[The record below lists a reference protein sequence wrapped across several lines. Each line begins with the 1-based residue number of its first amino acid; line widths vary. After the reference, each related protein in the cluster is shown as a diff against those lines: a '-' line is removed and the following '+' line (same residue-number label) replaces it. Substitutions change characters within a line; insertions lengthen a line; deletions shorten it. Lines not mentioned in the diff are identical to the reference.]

1 MTDRIQQQLD
11 FLAEI
16 DKMKSVLRQTLLI
29 DRSRRE
35 NDAEHSWHLAMTA
48 MVLAEYAGPTVDLNH
63 VLRMALVHDL
73 VEIDAGDTFAYD
85 TAGYADKDDRERAA
99 ADRLFALLPGDQGP
113 MLRALWEEFEAMET
127 PDARYAAAC
136 DRLQPLLHTYL
147 TDGHTWT
154 LGGGVTEEQVWQR
167 MAVVED
173 AVPALWPFVQEVI
186 AWGLRTGKLRPDL
199 EAAQ

>member
-99 ADRLFALLPGDQGP
+99 ADRLFALLPGDQG
-113 MLRALWEEFEAMET
+113 
-127 PDARYAAAC
+127 
-136 DRLQPLLHTYL
+136 
-147 TDGHTWT
+147 
-154 LGGGVTEEQVWQR
+154 
-167 MAVVED
+167 
-173 AVPALWPFVQEVI
+173 
-186 AWGLRTGKLRPDL
+186 
-199 EAAQ
+199 